1 MRKMII
7 SLCMVLAV
15 SLVNAQALDS
25 LRDAYPGMVY
35 TDGNITYYVNDA
47 SEDSL
52 VSTCVCRI
60 EGRLFMFQVI
70 TFHWDTNAFYRTAG
84 LISIF
89 GGLQSGKAMEI
100 MYKEAE
106 DTELYSGVMY
116 MPVDVQINTT
126 PDYQTITYVYE
137 LQSGVDERWCTM
149 MVWHMDGTMLYSGII
164 GEL

>member
-1 MRKMII
+1 MRKVII

-15 SLVNAQALDS
+15 ALVNAKT

-52 VSTCVCRI
+52 VSSCVCRI
-60 EGRLFMFQVI
+60 EGRLFLFQVI

-84 LISIF
+84 LVSLF
-89 GGLQSGKAMEI
+89 GGLQSGKTMEV

-116 MPVDVQINTT
+116 MPIDVQINTS

-137 LQSGVDERWCTM
+137 LQSGVDERWCTI
-149 MVWHMDGTMLYSGII
+149 MVWHMDGTMIYSGII